1 MAKRTNKNSL
11 VIIDISNPRNVE
23 KVVQEVTGT
32 KLYNIDDLTLIAEK
46 NKLERQKSI
55 DKALR
60 ILDEELV
67 ILDQDM
73 KSLSVR
79 LIISALLS
87 QAEHVRQKELATA
100 LNMIGDANEREK
112 KILEDLTSIL
122 LKQTFVP
129 IVENLRSAAKDGD
142 MRLIELAVKLFEKT
156 EKN

>member
-1 MAKRTNKNSL
+1 MSQRTNKNNM

-23 KVVQEVTGT
+23 KSVQDVSGT
-32 KLYNIDDLTLIAEK
+32 RLYNIDDLQLIADK

-55 DKALR
+55 DNAVK

-87 QAEHVRQKELATA
+87 QAEKVRQKQLSTA
-100 LNMIGDANEREK
+100 LNMMGTVDEREK

-129 IVENLRSAAKDGD
+129 IIENLRSAAKNGD
-142 MRLIELAVKLFEKT
+142 MQTIDLAVKLFEKT